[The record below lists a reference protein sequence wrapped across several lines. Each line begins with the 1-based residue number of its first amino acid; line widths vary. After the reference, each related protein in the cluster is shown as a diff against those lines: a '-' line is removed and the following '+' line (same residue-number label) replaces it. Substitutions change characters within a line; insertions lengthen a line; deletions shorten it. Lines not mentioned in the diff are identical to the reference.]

1 MKNAILIVGGF
12 VFGLLVAAGLSNTT
26 NLFSDAS
33 QSGTELL
40 DQVDQMMASSRFDDK
55 TNVDRVVS
63 KTTDILPLLPEGSQA
78 HLVISYIQQT
88 LIAKSKR
95 MMPKPT
101 PAPIPQPVE
110 TEVEEVEDVAA
121 AAEAI
126 EEEVVEEVED
136 VFNSAPS
143 SNNYFGGFEQPAL
156 RGTAPTEPV
165 DADTAKKVDW
175 WNIWR
180 QDIPEK
186 KVRERKS
193 YLTPEFK
200 YIIDG
205 KTYDSKCVQVESLNL
220 CMEIN
225 NHNESMLSSCRTQ
238 SIAAGCLEMIEK
250 KWQSALSYYEI
261 QYNESMR

>member
-55 TNVDRVVS
+55 ANVDRVVS
-63 KTTDILPLLPEGSQA
+63 KTTDVLPLLPEGSQA

-95 MMPKPT
+95 MTPKPV
-101 PAPIPQPVE
+101 PAPAPQPMAQE
-110 TEVEEVEDVAA
+110 EEVEDVAA

-126 EEEVVEEVED
+126 EEEVED

-143 SNNYFGGFEQPAL
+143 SNNYFGGFQQPTL
-156 RGTAPTEPV
+156 RGAAPSEPV
-165 DADTAKKVDW
+165 DADTAKQVD
-175 WNIWR
+175 
-180 QDIPEK
+180 
-186 KVRERKS
+186 
-193 YLTPEFK
+193 
-200 YIIDG
+200 
-205 KTYDSKCVQVESLNL
+205 
-220 CMEIN
+220 
-225 NHNESMLSSCRTQ
+225 
-238 SIAAGCLEMIEK
+238 
-250 KWQSALSYYEI
+250 
-261 QYNESMR
+261 